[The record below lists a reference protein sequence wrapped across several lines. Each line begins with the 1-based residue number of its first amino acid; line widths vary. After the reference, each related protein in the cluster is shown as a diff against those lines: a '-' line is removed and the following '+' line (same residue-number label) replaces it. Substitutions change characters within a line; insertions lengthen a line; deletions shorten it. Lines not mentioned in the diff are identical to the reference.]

1 MSNYNTLKKLI
12 SYLNFL
18 FAIYFWIIIIY
29 AFFRYTNLL
38 KSSPLGEIILFPIK
52 FLIDIF

>member
-18 FAIYFWIIIIY
+18 FAVYFWIIIIY